1 MRLVKPY
8 AFSLRSLTFGI
19 LFLLLSFNVLAQ
31 ESIKLQ
37 LKWSHAFQFAGYYA
51 ALEQGYYQDAGLD
64 VQIIEGRPGLSVIE
78 EVTSGRADVGV
89 GTSSVLLNQPITDIV
104 LLANIFQHSPLVIVS
119 LDQGP
124 FYTVHNLVGKK
135 LMLEDGSDELLAYL
149 INEGISL
156 DSITI
161 VPHTFNTQSLLEGDV
176 DAMSTYLTSEIYD
189 FYRAGVDIRI
199 FTPRSVGIDFYGDN
213 LFTSRQFLNTR
224 PDVIDAFTHASLK
237 GWHYALNHIDETIA
251 LILSQYT
258 LSSSLT
264 PSLTPSLT
272 KNSLKYEAES
282 MLQLIRPDIVEIG
295 YINPGRWQ
303 HIAEVYQNLGLLNTT
318 PDWDAFFFKAADNST
333 SKWSKTLIIVLF
345 WTLIVIA
352 IASYIYYVNMRLRK
366 LLIEQHLIHSLKTE
380 HNQILAL
387 IADDQPLISILTA
400 ITLNVEKHR
409 PGTLCSI
416 MLKNDT
422 LNCLVPAASPSLDA
436 DYLAAIQNV
445 PIFEGMGSCG
455 TAAATRKRVIVADI
469 QTHPYWESVKE
480 YAAKAGLKAC
490 WSQPVINHS
499 GQVLATFAMYN
510 REICEPNPSDIEL
523 IEEVARLAAIAIDRS
538 RMLDLLRTSEQHHRH
553 LAHHDPLTGIANRVL
568 FSDRVSQA
576 IRLAT
581 REKHHIALMLIDL
594 NDFKVINDQY
604 GHTIGDQLL
613 CAISKRLES
622 IVRSS
627 DTLCRYGGDEFVVL
641 LQSLTDQHEAT
652 IVEQKLYSAMQ
663 EPFTID
669 SYHIKSGCSIGIA
682 YFPEDGID
690 ETTLVNIADQRM
702 YESKR
707 LLKK

>member
-1 MRLVKPY
+1 MRPVKP
-8 AFSLRSLTFGI
+8 SVCIRRSLTIGI
-19 LFLLLSFNVLAQ
+19 VFLFLSFNVLAQ

-37 LKWSHAFQFAGYYA
+37 LKWTHAFQFAGYYA

-64 VQIIEGRPGLSVIE
+64 VLIVEGRPGVSVIE
-78 EVTSGRADVGV
+78 EVTSGRADFGV

-124 FYTVHNLVGKK
+124 FHTVHNLVGKK

-156 DSITI
+156 DSISLL
-161 VPHTFNTQSLLEGDV
+161 PHTFNIQSLLEGDV

-213 LFTSRQFLNTR
+213 LFTSRQYLNTR
-224 PDVIDAFTHASLK
+224 PDVVDAFTHASLK

-264 PSLTPSLT
+264 PSLTKSFLE
-272 KNSLKYEAES
+272 YEAES

-303 HIAEVYQNLGLLNTT
+303 HIAEVYQSLGLLKTL
-318 PDWDAFFFKAADNST
+318 PVWDEFFFEASDNST
-333 SKWSKTLIIVLF
+333 PQRSKTLIIVLF

-352 IASYIYYVNMRLRK
+352 IASYIYYVNMRLRR
-366 LLIEQHLIHSLKTE
+366 LLIEQQLIHSLKTE

-436 DYLAAIQNV
+436 DYLAVIQNV

-455 TAAATRKRVIVADI
+455 TAAATRTRVIVADI

-480 YAAKAGLKAC
+480 HAAKAGLKAC

-538 RMLDLLRTSEQHHRH
+538 RMLDILRTSEEHHRY
-553 LAHHDPLTGIANRVL
+553 LAHHDPLTGLANRVL

-581 REKHHIALMLIDL
+581 RENHQIALMLIDL
-594 NDFKVINDQY
+594 NDFKIINDQY
-604 GHTIGDQLL
+604 GHTTGDQLL
-613 CAISKRLES
+613 CAISDRLES
-622 IVRSS
+622 NIRNS

-641 LQSLTDQHEAT
+641 LQGLTDQHEAT
-652 IVEQKLYSAMQ
+652 VVEQKLYSAMQ
-663 EPFTID
+663 EVFTID
-669 SYHIKSGCSIGIA
+669 SHHIKSGCSIGIA